1 MTTTTTT
8 PPRVIAQIGD
18 YWLTKYDHTATHTRW
33 TPRAYYVLNEEHS
46 LGIIEGLEIWIGFEY
61 LWNECPDPK
70 DPTHAKYFRG
80 YTKEELSRYKA
91 WSGDVNADWY
101 RYKKNLHE
109 KQRWGFIRITLA
121 SFANGIQIGDTLA
134 VEKFAE
140 IGYAPSLNAY
150 DIGDPIYL
158 DQTKTIANWVEN
170 NQATI
175 KKFAEDRRLVA
186 LEFIGDTLKKL
197 TK

>member
-1 MTTTTTT
+1 MKRIKT
-8 PPRVIAQIGD
+8 PKPTPIQIGD
-18 YWLTKYDHTATHTRW
+18 LELTPMEFNDFPTRYTQRKYS
-33 TPRAYYVLNEEHS
+33 VLNEEHS
-46 LGIIEGLEIWIGFEY
+46 LGIIEGIEVWIGIEY

-70 DPTHAKYFRG
+70 DPTHAKHFRD
-80 YTKEELSRYKA
+80 YTKEELSRYKE
-91 WSGDVNADWY
+91 WDSSVGEPYY

-121 SFANGIQIGDTLA
+121 SFANGIQIGDILI

-140 IGYAPSLNAY
+140 IGYAPSLNTY

-158 DQTKTIANWVEN
+158 DQTKTIVHWVEN
-170 NQATI
+170 NQQFI
-175 KKFAEDRRLVA
+175 KDFAEERRIMA
-186 LEFIGDTLKKL
+186 LEFVGDTLKKL